1 MDKSRET
8 EEGERAGY
16 RNTDAERGGESHAVR
31 VDSRLAMTPLVW
43 SVGLPPRGGRV
54 SECAALD
61 SDGDAFGSRC
71 CVPCHCSS
79 FKITYLLTYSYQ
91 S

>member
-1 MDKSRET
+1 M
-8 EEGERAGY
+8 
-16 RNTDAERGGESHAVR
+16 R

-61 SDGDAFGSRC
+61 SDGDASGSRC

-79 FKITYLLTYSYQ
+79 VKLLYFTLLYCDPVELTYLIALQ
-91 S
+91 PQGG